1 MAKDD
6 DETVEG
12 QPVEEPGFET
22 SEDEAAGEVAAS
34 EEPGTEAEA
43 PAEEGGEVTQE
54 APVEEAAGE
63 EEGEQIPAFVE
74 EYKPKSDIYTLV
86 LVLTFL
92 AFVTVIVLAGME
104 AHEFYD
110 VQFWLFKKD

>member
-12 QPVEEPGFET
+12 QPAEEPGFET

-43 PAEEGGEVTQE
+43 PVEEGDVTQE

-63 EEGEQIPAFVE
+63 GDEGEQIPAFVE

-110 VQFWLFKKD
+110 VQFWLFKKE

>member
-1 MAKDD
+1 MARED
-6 DETVEG
+6 DETTEG
-12 QPVEEPGFET
+12 QPAEEPGFET

-43 PAEEGGEVTQE
+43 PVEEGDVTQE
-54 APVEEAAGE
+54 APVEEAAG
-63 EEGEQIPAFVE
+63 EGEQIPAFVE

-104 AHEFYD
+104 AHEYYD
-110 VQFWLFKKD
+110 VQFWLFKKE